1 MKDQSEQ
8 IRRFAAIRDE
18 LVKQSLSGFIIP
30 HADEYQ
36 NEYTPDCA
44 ERLGWLTGFS
54 GSAGTAVILENQ
66 GAIFVDGRYVL
77 QVKAEVHPDCFVSYH
92 SAETSATEW
101 LATSLKP
108 GLNLGYDSWLHTPH
122 EVEQFRTICEQAQA
136 QLVACEINPV
146 DAVWS
151 DRPSSP
157 LTPMVAHPLKFTG
170 KESLEKRTELAKKL
184 KDERIQAAI
193 ITAPDSLAWLLNV
206 RGRDVA
212 YTPLSL
218 CMGILLYD
226 GSVKLFIDPKKIT
239 PQLLDHLGPAVSTL
253 VPDSFDVELEKLG
266 RQQVRVLC
274 DPKKS
279 ASWIID
285 RLSQG
290 GAKVVYGDDPCAL
303 PKAIKNTFET
313 QGARDAHKRDG
324 AALCCFLAWLAR
336 ESSSGNV
343 TEVEAAEYLETCRQK
358 NDLWKDPSFPTIS
371 GAGANGAIVHYR
383 STSETNARLR
393 LGSLYLVDSGAQY
406 LDGTTDVTRT
416 VAIGV
421 PTVEHRDRYTRVLKG
436 HIALATA
443 RFPKGTTGSQMDAL
457 ARKPLWDVGLDYDHG
472 TGHGVGSYLGVHEG
486 PQRISKTGSSVALQ
500 PGMIVSN
507 EPGYYK
513 AGEYGIRIENL
524 VLVIPCSEVV
534 EAERELYSFE
544 TLTLVPFDQSLI
556 EQSLLSQ
563 KETAWINAYHA
574 RVLQSLHSLVDPE
587 TADWLEHSTRP
598 L

>member
-1 MKDQSEQ
+1 MNDRSEQ
-8 IRRFAAIRDE
+8 IRRFSAMRDE
-18 LVKQSLSGFIIP
+18 LARQNLSGFIVP
-30 HADEYQ
+30 HADEFQ

-54 GSAGTAVILENQ
+54 GSAGTAIILENQ

-92 SAETSATEW
+92 SAETSASEW
-101 LATSLKP
+101 LETSLKP
-108 GLNLGYDSWLHTPH
+108 GLKLGYDPWLHTPH
-122 EVEQFRTICEQAQA
+122 EVERLRTICEQVQS
-136 QLVACEINPV
+136 QLVACNSNPV

-151 DRPSSP
+151 DRPAAP
-157 LTPMVAHPLKFTG
+157 LTPMIVHSLQFTG
-170 KESLEKRTELAKKL
+170 KDSSQKRSELAVKL
-184 KDERIQAAI
+184 KEERLDAVV

-218 CMGILLYD
+218 CMGIMHCD
-226 GSVKLFIDPKKIT
+226 ESIKIFIDRQKLT
-239 PQLLDHLGPAVSTL
+239 PQIMDHFGSTVSTFT
-253 VPDSFDVELEKLG
+253 PDSFDAELDNLG
-266 RQQVRVLC
+266 CQQSRVLC
-274 DPKKS
+274 DPKRS
-279 ASWIID
+279 AFWITD
-285 RLSQG
+285 RLTQS
-290 GAKVVYGDDPCAL
+290 GAKVVYGDDPCVL
-303 PKAIKNTFET
+303 PKAIKNKIEI
-313 QGARDAHKRDG
+313 QGARNAHQRDG
-324 AALCCFLAWLAR
+324 VALCEFFSWLAR
-336 ESSSGNV
+336 ESQNGKI
-343 TEVEAAEYLETCRQK
+343 TELEAAEYLEMCRRK
-358 NDLWKDPSFPTIS
+358 NDLWQDLSFPTIS

-383 STSETNARLR
+383 SIPETNASLEQ
-393 LGSLYLVDSGAQY
+393 GTLYLVDSGAQY

-421 PTVEHRDRYTRVLKG
+421 PTAEHRDRYTRVLKG

-443 RFPKGTTGSQMDAL
+443 RFPKGTMGSQLDAL

-486 PQRISKTGSSVALQ
+486 PQRISKTGGGVALQ

-524 VLVIPCSEVV
+524 VLVMHCSDIE

-556 EQSLLSQ
+556 ERSLLSQ
-563 KETAWINAYHA
+563 EEWVWINTYHA
-574 RVLQSLHSLVDPE
+574 HVFQKLGSHVDSETSIWLQQ
-587 TADWLEHSTRP
+587 ATRP